1 MATKLQRANF
11 SGSNG
16 SHFFLDLYY
25 DLLSQNQTANTST
38 VRYYAYVGAIGGY
51 RGSGS
56 SSAVYINGTV
66 VGYFSSIGSNSNTLI
81 GTLDVTIGHNNEG
94 AGVASYSA
102 RADTNWTL
110 GDASLSGSFK
120 LPTIPRASQPTA
132 TSANIGDAITIYTNR
147 KSGSFTH
154 TLKYSFG
161 ALSGTIATGVT
172 DSYAWTLPST
182 FYAQI
187 PNSSYG
193 TGTITCE
200 TYNGSSLI
208 GTKTCQ
214 FTAYASEAKCKPN
227 ISISVADT
235 SSLATSLTGSNQ
247 KLIKF
252 VSNPKVTVTSS
263 AKNSATIKSTSISCG
278 DGKSSSGSTVT
289 FSAVESGYF
298 KGTVTD
304 SRGFTNSSEKTLTMV
319 NYIKLTCNA
328 DVSRESNTSNT
339 VKAKVNGNY
348 FKGSFGS
355 VTNTLSLKV
364 RYRETGTDSWS
375 QYFNITSQIQ
385 NDNTYSADV
394 TIGTDFDYQKQ
405 YEFEFTATDKVT
417 SATATD
423 NVTQGI
429 PPLAIFK
436 EFIELWGIK
445 AFEVIEEE

>member
-1 MATKLQRANF
+1 MAIKLKRANF
-11 SGSNG
+11 NG
-16 SHFFLDLYY
+16 RNGTHFFLDLYQ
-25 DLLSQNQTANTST
+25 DNSQDQNSNASSI
-38 VRYYAYVGAIGGY
+38 RYYAYVGSVDGY
-51 RGSGS
+51 SGSG
-56 SSAVYINGTV
+56 ARATVYINGAA
-66 VGYFSSIGSNSNTLI
+66 VGYFSSIPARSNTLV
-81 GTLDVTIGHNNEG
+81 GYLDVVVQHDDQGRGTAN
-94 AGVASYSA
+94 YSA
-102 RADTNWTL
+102 SADTNWTL
-110 GDASLSGSFK
+110 GDASLSGSFN

-161 ALSGTIATGVT
+161 SLSGTIATGVT

-200 TYNGSSLI
+200 TYNGGSLI

-214 FTAYASEAKCKPN
+214 FTVYASEAKCKPN

-235 SSLATSLTGSNQ
+235 SVMASSLTGSNQ

-252 VSNPKVTVTSS
+252 ISSPKITLTTS
-263 AKNSATIKSTSISCG
+263 AKNSATVKSTSVLCG

-289 FSAVESGYF
+289 FNAVESGYF

-304 SRGFTNSSEKTLTMV
+304 SRGFANSAEKTLEMV
-319 NYIKLTCNA
+319 DYIKLTCNA

-339 VKAKVNGNY
+339 VKAEINGNY
-348 FKGSFGS
+348 FNGSFGS

-364 RYRETGTDSWS
+364 RYRESGTTSWS
-375 QYFNITSQIQ
+375 QYFNISPTV
-385 NDNTYSADV
+385 NDDNTYSADV

-405 YEFEFTATDKVT
+405 YEFEFTAVDKVT
-417 SATATD
+417 SATARD
-423 NVTQGI
+423 NITQGI

>member
-1 MATKLQRANF
+1 MATKLKRANF

-51 RGSGS
+51 RGSGVTAS
-56 SSAVYINGTV
+56 VYINGNR
-66 VGYFSSIGSNSNTLI
+66 VGGFSSIGSNSNTLI
-81 GTLDVTIGHNNEG
+81 GTLDVTVSHNTEG
-94 AGVASYSA
+94 VGVANYSA
-102 RADTNWTL
+102 SADTNWTL
-110 GDASLSGSFK
+110 GDASLSGSFN

-132 TSANIGDAITIYTNR
+132 TSANIEDAITIYTNR
-147 KSGSFTH
+147 KSSSFTH

-161 ALSGTIATGVT
+161 SLSGTIATGVT

-227 ISISVADT
+227 ISISVTDT

-263 AKNSATIKSTSISCG
+263 AKNNATIKSTSISCG

-375 QYFNITSQIQ
+375 QYFNITPQIQ

>member
-1 MATKLQRANF
+1 MAIKLKRANF
-11 SGSNG
+11 NG
-16 SHFFLDLYY
+16 KNGAHFFLDLYQ
-25 DLLSQNQTANTST
+25 DNSQNQNSN
-38 VRYYAYVGAIGGY
+38 VSPIRYYAYVGSVDGY
-51 RGSGS
+51 SGSGA
-56 SSAVYINGTV
+56 SAPVRINGTI
-66 VGYFSSIGSNSNTLI
+66 VGYFSSIPARSNTLV
-81 GTLDVTIGHNNEG
+81 GYLDVVVQHDDQGR
-94 AGVASYSA
+94 GVASYSA
-102 RADTNWTL
+102 SADTNWTL
-110 GDASLSGSFK
+110 GDASLSGSFN

-147 KSGSFTH
+147 KSSAFTH

-161 ALSGTIATGVT
+161 SLSGTIATGVT
-172 DSYAWTLPST
+172 DSSAWTLLST

-227 ISISVADT
+227 ISISVTDT

-263 AKNSATIKSTSISCG
+263 AKNNATIKSTSISCG

>member
-1 MATKLQRANF
+1 MAIKLQRANF
-11 SGSNG
+11 NG
-16 SHFFLDLYY
+16 RNGTHFFLDLYQ
-25 DLLSQNQTANTST
+25 DNSQDQNSNASSI
-38 VRYYAYVGAIGGY
+38 RYYAYVGSVDGY
-51 RGSGS
+51 SGSGA
-56 SSAVYINGTV
+56 SAPVKINGTT
-66 VGYFSSIGSNSNTLI
+66 VGYFSSIPARSNTLV
-81 GTLDVTIGHNNEG
+81 GYLDVVVQHDNQ
-94 AGVASYSA
+94 GVGIASYSA
-102 RADTNWTL
+102 SADTNWTL
-110 GDASLSGSFK
+110 GDASISGSFN

-132 TSANIGDAITIYTNR
+132 TSANIEDAITIYTNR
-147 KSGSFTH
+147 KSSAFTH
-154 TLKYSFG
+154 TLKYTFG
-161 ALSGTIATGVT
+161 SLSGTIATGVT
-172 DSYAWTLPST
+172 DSYAWTLPSS

-227 ISISVADT
+227 ISISVTDT

-263 AKNSATIKSTSISCG
+263 AKNNATIKSTSISCG
-278 DGKSSSGSTVT
+278 DGKSSGGSTVT